1 MCPFLMTRKLVV
13 NMEEREALKRE
24 IEVLQG
30 NVFIEFVRKPEI
42 RILIP
47 YVDQIFF
54 YKYVVVL
61 LVKYFQ

>member
-1 MCPFLMTRKLVV
+1 MCRFLMTQKLVV

-54 YKYVVVL
+54 YKYVVVF